1 LSWLFSLVSIH
12 KVKNEKLFM
21 ESNWETVKQKK
32 TEQLEKE
39 LQAFISKLEK
49 VRSNRISLE
58 LVGGLRVE
66 YHGEKKM
73 IKSLASLR
81 VSPSNELIVRAF
93 DSKVVPL
100 ISKIVLDSQLGYK
113 VERSAKEEVYFTLLP
128 MTAEIRERL
137 IKNVKTIIEEGKK
150 SLRLIHQDI
159 KKSLKEDKS
168 LSQDQKRNY
177 EKQGDKLVKDYQDK
191 LISAEEKKIRELNS

>member
-1 LSWLFSLVSIH
+1 
-12 KVKNEKLFM
+12 M
-21 ESNWETVKQKK
+21 
-32 TEQLEKE
+32 
-39 LQAFISKLEK
+39 QAFIGKLEK

-66 YHGEKKM
+66 YHGEKRM

-81 VSPSNELIVRAF
+81 VSPNHELVVRAF
-93 DSKVVPL
+93 DPKAVPL
-100 ISKIVLDSQLGYK
+100 ISKAVVGSQLGYK
-113 VERSAKEEVYFTLLP
+113 AERSTKEEVYFTLLP

-137 IKNVKTIIEEGKK
+137 IKNVKTIVEEGKN
-150 SLRLIHQDI
+150 SFRLVRQDI
-159 KKSLKEDKS
+159 KKFLKEDKG

>member
-1 LSWLFSLVSIH
+1 LVSIH

-177 EKQGDKLVKDYQDK
+177 EKQGDKLVKDCQDK

>member
-1 LSWLFSLVSIH
+1 LVSIH

>member
-1 LSWLFSLVSIH
+1 
-12 KVKNEKLFM
+12 
-21 ESNWETVKQKK
+21 
-32 TEQLEKE
+32 
-39 LQAFISKLEK
+39 
-49 VRSNRISLE
+49 
-58 LVGGLRVE
+58 VE

-73 IKSLASLR
+73 IKSLTSLR
-81 VSPSNELIVRAF
+81 VSPSNELVVRAF

-100 ISKIVLDSQLGYK
+100 ISKVVLDSQLGYK
-113 VERSAKEEVYFTLLP
+113 AERTTKEEIYFSLLS
-128 MTAEIRERL
+128 MTTEIRERL

>member
-1 LSWLFSLVSIH
+1 
-12 KVKNEKLFM
+12 
-21 ESNWETVKQKK
+21 
-32 TEQLEKE
+32 
-39 LQAFISKLEK
+39 
-49 VRSNRISLE
+49 
-58 LVGGLRVE
+58 VE

-73 IKSLASLR
+73 IKSLVSLR
-81 VSPSNELIVRAF
+81 VSPSNELVVRTF

-100 ISKIVLDSQLGYK
+100 ISKVVLDSQLGYK
-113 VERSAKEEVYFTLLP
+113 AERTTKEEIYFSLLP

>member
-1 LSWLFSLVSIH
+1 MQV
-12 KVKNEKLFM
+12 
-21 ESNWETVKQKK
+21 
-32 TEQLEKE
+32 
-39 LQAFISKLEK
+39 FIDKLEK

-66 YHGEKKM
+66 YHGEKRM

-81 VSPSNELIVRAF
+81 VSPSHELVVRAF

-100 ISKIVLDSQLGYK
+100 ISKVVLDNQLGYK
-113 VERSAKEEVYFTLLP
+113 VERSTKEEVYFTLLP
-128 MTAEIRERL
+128 MTKEIRERL
-137 IKNVKTIIEEGKK
+137 IKNVKMITEEGKK
-150 SLRLIHQDI
+150 FFRLIHQDI

-177 EKQGDKLVKDYQDK
+177 EKQGDKLVKDYQDR
-191 LISAEEKKIRELNS
+191 LVLAEEKKILELNS